1 MNRFIEFIWYKVF
14 NQSQPDPLHYM
25 KQWWLKAEQQMLNTN
40 IETDGKRICYVPPR
54 GLTDLN
60 QFTDE
65 LITMN
70 FLRDEWE
77 HIIEALRLPN
87 ELGNFNSA
95 SCELANRIEGQL
107 S

>member
-14 NQSQPDPLHYM
+14 NQSQPDPFH
-25 KQWWLKAEQQMLNTN
+25 
-40 IETDGKRICYVPPR
+40 YVPSR
-54 GLTDLN
+54 GLTDPN

-77 HIIEALRLPN
+77 HIIETLRLPN
-87 ELGNFNSA
+87 ELGNFNSE